1 MKTIKLFYL
10 AVLIC
15 GIFACQ
21 SSDKTSNRFADSSD
35 LEDRADSAAGAVYDP
50 KNETNESNVD
60 GDGAAF
66 MKTAA
71 LGGMME
77 VDLGKLAAENAS
89 DAKVKAFAAKMVTDH
104 TKANN
109 ELKTIAQESGITL
122 PEEYPADVKAHID
135 EMKKLKG
142 AKFDAH
148 YMDMMVN
155 DHVKTLDLFRT
166 AGLRK
171 DALKDFAKRTL
182 PVLEGHHKMAVE
194 IKASL
199 K

>member
-1 MKTIKLFYL
+1 
-10 AVLIC
+10 
-15 GIFACQ
+15 
-21 SSDKTSNRFADSSD
+21 
-35 LEDRADSAAGAVYDP
+35 
-50 KNETNESNVD
+50 
-60 GDGAAF
+60 

-77 VDLGKLAAENAS
+77 VDLGKLAAENAA
-89 DAKVKAFAAKMVTDH
+89 DAKVKAFAAKMVADH

-122 PEEYPADVKAHID
+122 PDKYPADVSAHID

-142 AKFDAH
+142 ADFDAH

-171 DALKDFAKRTL
+171 DALKDFATRTL
-182 PVLEGHHKMAVE
+182 PVLENHYKMAVE
-194 IKASL
+194 IKAGL
-199 K
+199 MK